1 MVAPARGEG
10 TTSAASRGTEKT
22 SSPFDTSWSL
32 AKIPRPPPS
41 TCEYTPEGE
50 NRPPLAVNQR
60 AKARS
65 KAVGNE
71 DEDED
76 QDGSEPETE
85 GGTSAAGEDADAVG
99 NIIGEDAHT
108 NANIANARNAQDARE
123 RRAMATDDDQHE
135 DDRDGVGVPTPY
147 IDEDDEIATLIKSR
161 IETHALSVRLPPLRS
176 RRLSPSPAYPTKP
189 AMSTNTTMATT
200 ANATP
205 PPTSVLRRPRRLSSL
220 ASDNALAPDAAA
232 AAAPTLVSTRSITSP

>member
-1 MVAPARGEG
+1 MARKGACGEASPSAVSRMRSAASAHSGSVSEARRLMVAPARGEG

-135 DDRDGVGVPTPY
+135 DDRDGVGVPTPSMRTTKSQLSSNLGSKS
-147 IDEDDEIATLIKSR
+147 TLSLCVFR
-161 IETHALSVRLPPLRS
+161 LSVLVA
-176 RRLSPSPAYPTKP
+176 SPHHQP
-189 AMSTNTTMATT
+189 
-200 ANATP
+200 TP
-205 PPTSVLRRPRRLSSL
+205 PNPP
-220 ASDNALAPDAAA
+220 
-232 AAAPTLVSTRSITSP
+232 

>member
-85 GGTSAAGEDADAVG
+85 GG
-99 NIIGEDAHT
+99 
-108 NANIANARNAQDARE
+108 RPPRE
-123 RRAMATDDDQHE
+123 KT
-135 DDRDGVGVPTPY
+135 PTPS
-147 IDEDDEIATLIKSR
+147 ETSSAKTRTRTPTSR
-161 IETHALSVRLPPLRS
+161 MRETRRTRGRGAPWRLM
-176 RRLSPSPAYPTKP
+176 T
-189 AMSTNTTMATT
+189 TNTKTIVMVWGC
-200 ANATP
+200 P
-205 PPTSVLRRPRRLSSL
+205 LHR
-220 ASDNALAPDAAA
+220 
-232 AAAPTLVSTRSITSP
+232 

>member
-76 QDGSEPETE
+76 QDGSDPETE
-85 GGTSAAGEDADAVG
+85 GGGPPRGEDADAVG

-108 NANIANARNAQDARE
+108 NVNIANARNAQDARE

-135 DDRDGVGVPTPY
+135 DDRDGVGVPTPSMRTTKSQLS
-147 IDEDDEIATLIKSR
+147 TLGSKPTLSLCVFR
-161 IETHALSVRLPPLRS
+161 LSV

-232 AAAPTLVSTRSITSP
+232 AAAAPTLVSTRSITSP

>member
-1 MVAPARGEG
+1 MRRREG
-10 TTSAASRGTEKT
+10 RRRPRRRSTRPGPWRRSRDRPLRRASTR
-22 SSPFDTSWSL
+22 
-32 AKIPRPPPS
+32 RR
-41 TCEYTPEGE
+41 GE

-135 DDRDGVGVPTPY
+135 DDRDGVGVPTPSMR
-147 IDEDDEIATLIKSR
+147 TTKS
-161 IETHALSVRLPPLRS
+161 
-176 RRLSPSPAYPTKP
+176 
-189 AMSTNTTMATT
+189 
-200 ANATP
+200 
-205 PPTSVLRRPRRLSSL
+205 RLSSTL
-220 ASDNALAPDAAA
+220 GSK
-232 AAAPTLVSTRSITSP
+232 PTLSLCVFRLSVLVASPHHQPTPPNPP